1 MNNINKFKIDEIL
14 FEKGFSKSC
23 SPVNCETSCCKSG
36 VYLDPTDKEKIMPYI
51 SEIKN
56 YMDETQSKDENLWFD
71 ETKEVDSDF
80 PSGYSISTRVI
91 NDKCALLRND
101 GKCSLQV
108 FGKESGLGSWAIKPH
123 FCIAFPITV
132 ENGILTF
139 DDYRQ
144 GETKCCSIINDKNES
159 LVKSCNKELIF
170 VLGEDGYKDLLQMEN
185 DFNKK

>member
-1 MNNINKFKIDEIL
+1 MGGWGDGGSQQDESGNRHLLGGGAERQNKFLLINYFINFYDVFHNFKII
-14 FEKGFSKSC
+14 
-23 SPVNCETSCCKSG
+23 SPG
-36 VYLDPTDKEKIMPYI
+36 R
-51 SEIKN
+51 
-56 YMDETQSKDENLWFD
+56 
-71 ETKEVDSDF
+71 
-80 PSGYSISTRVI
+80 G
-91 NDKCALLRND
+91 
-101 GKCSLQV
+101 
-108 FGKESGLGSWAIKPH
+108 
-123 FCIAFPITV
+123 